1 MSKANQDA
9 SYKALFA
16 APQMMRDLI
25 CGFVSDPWLHT
36 LRFETMDTVRS
47 EYIGEQL
54 QQRFSDMVWRV
65 KAADGVTDIYLSL
78 EFQTRP
84 DPAMPL
90 RTWTYSGLFL
100 QQLLGHSARALRQ
113 PWPPVLQLVIN
124 TGQLRWRDGVD
135 LASRFWRAPSG
146 LLQQPPQHQFVLID
160 MHDELL
166 DNADQGDNLF
176 GILLQFERATQTDQY
191 VQLIERLGRLL
202 KPDQPLYRSW
212 LNWIRHRVK
221 LSDRTQL
228 VSDAIQTFEELSM
241 NMKSVFENYKKQQRA
256 EGRMEGRME
265 GLSQGLSQG
274 RLESLSLQMVKRFG
288 PLPADILQKLH
299 LATDADIKQWI
310 ENILDARQL
319 SDVFRPFN

>member
-1 MSKANQDA
+1 MDSFSAETIVSKAYQDA

-25 CGFVSDPWLHT
+25 CGFIRDLICGFIRDPWLHT
-36 LRFETMDTVRS
+36 LRFETLSAVRS
-47 EYIGEQL
+47 EYISEQL

-65 KAADGVTDIYLSL
+65 KAADGVSDVYLAL

-124 TGQLRWRDGVD
+124 TGQRRWRDGVD

-146 LLQQPPQHQFVLID
+146 LLQHPPQHQFVLID
-160 MHDELL
+160 IHDDLL

-176 GILLQFERATQTDQY
+176 GILLQFEPRISIRAWDGS
-191 VQLIERLGRLL
+191 ER
-202 KPDQPLYRSW
+202 SCEA
-212 LNWIRHRVK
+212 VCCA
-221 LSDRTQL
+221 T
-228 VSDAIQTFEELSM
+228 
-241 NMKSVFENYKKQQRA
+241 A
-256 EGRMEGRME
+256 EPVAWATGDKE
-265 GLSQGLSQG
+265 
-274 RLESLSLQMVKRFG
+274 
-288 PLPADILQKLH
+288 PAK
-299 LATDADIKQWI
+299 
-310 ENILDARQL
+310 
-319 SDVFRPFN
+319 